1 MSAKKKD
8 RAMQIKIDS
17 EKLTLGDQE
26 ILKADLSDNN
36 RTYVNRVE
44 VLLKNISELDLQR
57 SELEVLLNA
66 YSNTLEK
73 SLTPE
78 VEEVN

>member
-1 MSAKKKD
+1 MSAKKKE

-44 VLLKNISELDLQR
+44 VLLKNMSELDLQR

-66 YSNTLEK
+66 YRNTLEK
-73 SLTPE
+73 SLAPQ

>member
-1 MSAKKKD
+1 
-8 RAMQIKIDS
+8 MQIKIDS
-17 EKLTLGDQE
+17 EKLTLGDRE

-44 VLLKNISELDLQR
+44 VLLKNMSELDLQR

-66 YSNTLEK
+66 YSNTLEQ
-73 SLTPE
+73 SLAPQ

>member
-1 MSAKKKD
+1 M
-8 RAMQIKIDS
+8 
-17 EKLTLGDQE
+17 
-26 ILKADLSDNN
+26 
-36 RTYVNRVE
+36 YVNRVE
-44 VLLKNISELDLQR
+44 VLLKNMGELDLQR

-73 SLTPE
+73 SLAPQ

>member
-1 MSAKKKD
+1 MSAKEKE

-17 EKLTLGDQE
+17 EKLTLGDRE

-44 VLLKNISELDLQR
+44 VLLKNMSELDLQR

>member
-1 MSAKKKD
+1 MSAKK
-8 RAMQIKIDS
+8 RERVMQIKIDS
-17 EKLTLGDQE
+17 EKLTLGDRE

-44 VLLKNISELDLQR
+44 VLLKNMSELDLQR
-57 SELEVLLNA
+57 SELEVMLNA

>member
-1 MSAKKKD
+1 
-8 RAMQIKIDS
+8 MQIKIDS
-17 EKLTLGDQE
+17 EKLTLGDRE

>member
-1 MSAKKKD
+1 
-8 RAMQIKIDS
+8 MQIKIDS
-17 EKLTLGDQE
+17 EKLTLGDQV
-26 ILKADLSDNN
+26 IMKADLSDNN
-36 RTYVNRVE
+36 MTYVNRVE
-44 VLLKNISELDLQR
+44 MLLKNISELDLQR

-73 SLTPE
+73 SLAPQ

>member
-1 MSAKKKD
+1 MSAKK
-8 RAMQIKIDS
+8 RERVMQIKIDS
-17 EKLTLGDQE
+17 EKLTLGDRE

-44 VLLKNISELDLQR
+44 VLLKNMSELDLQR

>member
-1 MSAKKKD
+1 
-8 RAMQIKIDS
+8 MQIKIDS
-17 EKLTLGDQE
+17 EKLTLGDRE

-44 VLLKNISELDLQR
+44 VLLKNMSELDLQR

>member
-1 MSAKKKD
+1 MSAKKKE

-17 EKLTLGDQE
+17 EKLTLGDRE

-44 VLLKNISELDLQR
+44 VLLKNMSELDLQR

>member
-1 MSAKKKD
+1 
-8 RAMQIKIDS
+8 MQIKIDS
-17 EKLTLGDQE
+17 EKLTLGDRE

-44 VLLKNISELDLQR
+44 VLLKNMSELDLQR

-78 VEEVN
+78 EEEVN

>member
-1 MSAKKKD
+1 MSAKKKE

-17 EKLTLGDQE
+17 EKLTLGDQV
-26 ILKADLSDNN
+26 IMKADLSDNN
-36 RTYVNRVE
+36 MTYVNRVE
-44 VLLKNISELDLQR
+44 MLLKNMSELDLQR
-57 SELEVLLNA
+57 SEIEVLLNA

-73 SLTPE
+73 SLAPQ

>member
-1 MSAKKKD
+1 MSAKKKE

-17 EKLTLGDQE
+17 EKLTLGDRE

-44 VLLKNISELDLQR
+44 VLLKNMSELDLQR

-66 YSNTLEK
+66 YSNTLEQ
-73 SLTPE
+73 SLAPQ

>member
-1 MSAKKKD
+1 
-8 RAMQIKIDS
+8 MQIKIDS
-17 EKLTLGDQE
+17 EKLTLGDRE

-44 VLLKNISELDLQR
+44 VLLKNMSELDLQR
-57 SELEVLLNA
+57 SELEVLLGA

-73 SLTPE
+73 SLAPE
-78 VEEVN
+78 IEEVN

>member
-1 MSAKKKD
+1 MSAKKKE

-17 EKLTLGDQE
+17 EKLTLGDRE

-44 VLLKNISELDLQR
+44 VLLKNMGELDLQR

-73 SLTPE
+73 SLAPQ

>member
-1 MSAKKKD
+1 MSAKK
-8 RAMQIKIDS
+8 RERVMQIKIDS
-17 EKLTLGDQE
+17 EKLTLGDRE

-44 VLLKNISELDLQR
+44 VLLKNMSELDLQR

-73 SLTPE
+73 SLAPE

>member
-1 MSAKKKD
+1 MSAKRKE

-17 EKLTLGDQE
+17 EKLTLGDRE

>member
-1 MSAKKKD
+1 MSAKRKE

-17 EKLTLGDQE
+17 EKLTLGDRE

-44 VLLKNISELDLQR
+44 VLLKNMSELDLQR

-66 YSNTLEK
+66 YSNTLEQ
-73 SLTPE
+73 SLAPQ

>member
-1 MSAKKKD
+1 MSAKKKE

-44 VLLKNISELDLQR
+44 VLLKNMSELDLQR

-73 SLTPE
+73 SLAAQ

>member
-1 MSAKKKD
+1 MSAKKKE

-17 EKLTLGDQE
+17 EKLTLGDRE

-44 VLLKNISELDLQR
+44 VLLKNMSELDLQR
-57 SELEVLLNA
+57 SELEVLLGA

-73 SLTPE
+73 SLAPE
-78 VEEVN
+78 IEEVN